1 MVQTF
6 GAKINRKIIF
16 DRRVEGVTHR
26 SMVNEV
32 IRTILSLVIF
42 FYENVLSS
50 QKRKSNQNQLTKQK

>member
-16 DRRVEGVTHR
+16 DRWVEGVTHR